1 MKAVLI
7 LVTYEKRKITDDMVV
22 KAIDKSLMEKIL
34 SYDEQQIAAW
44 QIGAV
49 KELNLGSAA

>member
-44 QIGAV
+44 
-49 KELNLGSAA
+49 